1 MGIGGAEWLII
12 GGMLL
17 VLLFVPGA
25 AVFAL
30 GYVLGKKSGETGA
43 AAPGP
48 VAPPA
53 KPPAPP
59 KPPVLL
65 ASGEPDAGEPVVPPA
80 PTVAPGVPADPPA
93 EVSTDE

>member
-1 MGIGGAEWLII
+1 MGIGGAEWLIV
-12 GGMLL
+12 GGII

-48 VAPPA
+48 VAPPTS
-53 KPPAPP
+53 PAR
-59 KPPVLL
+59 PPVQI
-65 ASGEPDAGEPVVPPA
+65 ASGEPAATEPAAPAMRPSASPDAPPEEGPAGE
-80 PTVAPGVPADPPA
+80 
-93 EVSTDE
+93 

>member
-12 GGMLL
+12 GGII

-48 VAPPA
+48 VAPPTR
-53 KPPAPP
+53 
-59 KPPVLL
+59 PPVQI
-65 ASGEPDAGEPVVPPA
+65 ASDEPDAAELAAPAMPPSAA
-80 PTVAPGVPADPPA
+80 PTAPPA
-93 EVSTDE
+93 EGPADE

>member
-12 GGMLL
+12 GGML

-53 KPPAPP
+53 PPAR
-59 KPPVLL
+59 PPVQI
-65 ASGEPDAGEPVVPPA
+65 ASGEPDVAEPAAPVVPPSA
-80 PTVAPGVPADPPA
+80 SPDASPAEGPAD
-93 EVSTDE
+93 E

>member
-30 GYVLGKKSGETGA
+30 GYVLGKKSGESGA

-48 VAPPA
+48 VAPPTR
-53 KPPAPP
+53 
-59 KPPVLL
+59 PPVQI
-65 ASGEPDAGEPVVPPA
+65 ASDEPDATEPAAPVVPPSAA
-80 PTVAPGVPADPPA
+80 PTVPPA
-93 EVSTDE
+93 EGPADE